1 MVSILAFCAI
11 FAVCGLMLWGS
22 YKIEPHW
29 VSKNGDRLICYGQG
43 ITRDGEVSG
52 RWRELRISRVRDD
65 TVEVRPRRG
74 SLAVDRPMGNP
85 MRITASLGRN
95 RHIRKATYWKVAGQ
109 QPSPV
114 RNRVLYMLD
123 GNNEPSMPEMI
134 AIRVPKTSRAIP
146 MLDALHLNRAPTAS
160 RRNPGTTQSGDQPDP
175 G

>member
-1 MVSILAFCAI
+1 VLSALLLAAVL
-11 FAVCGLMLWGS
+11 AVCGLLLWLS

-43 ITRDGEVSG
+43 ITRDGEASG

-74 SLAVDRPMGNP
+74 SLAVDRPTGNS
-85 MRITASLGRN
+85 MRMPASLGRH
-95 RHIRKATYWKVAGQ
+95 RHVRKATYWKVAGQ

-146 MLDALHLNRAPTAS
+146 MLDSLHLNRSPSAS
-160 RRNPGTTQSGDQPDP
+160 RQSPGTTQSGDQPDP